1 MQFLNNL
8 LTKSKVEVSRQAM
21 QACEIIISE
30 MGAELHDDLIQ
41 KLSVLRL
48 HMDKIERSS
57 FDPKDTQEAMIKM
70 QADFQ
75 SIIDSV
81 RRISRRLHPVH
92 MDDDT
97 FEKRIEMLCQNMETP
112 GTIRIHVSFSGE
124 FRSLPANT
132 EIYLLRMIQELIHNS
147 FRHSAAWHVWVRV
160 AGEASLLKIEVED
173 DGSGFSKVGEFVARL
188 KKKHN
193 TLRMRA
199 EAIGASIRY
208 CNGQKGLLATIK
220 IPYKSQ

>member
-1 MQFLNNL
+1 MWPRLIFNKRNCSAEAIKVCEVI
-8 LTKSKVEVSRQAM
+8 LT
-21 QACEIIISE
+21 E

-57 FDPKDTQEAMIKM
+57 FDPVETQETLIKM

-75 SIIDSV
+75 SIVDSV

-92 MDDDT
+92 MDDDD
-97 FEKRIEMLCQNMETP
+97 FHKKVEMLCQNLDTP
-112 GTIRIHVSFSGE
+112 GTVRIHPSFVGIAIAME
-124 FRSLPANT
+124 KQQET
-132 EIYLLRMIQELIHNS
+132 YLLRMIQELIHNS
-147 FRHSAAWHVWVRV
+147 FRHSAAWNVWVRISWMQN
-160 AGEASLLKIEVED
+160 ALKIEVED
-173 DGSGFSKVGEFVARL
+173 DGSGFSRVEEFIERL

-199 EAIGASIRY
+199 EAIGAKINYRS
-208 CNGQKGLLATIK
+208 NSKGLIATIAL
-220 IPYKSQ
+220 PL